1 MDCHRTQSGYWSQM
15 DSVSTNALQRLRAYL
30 SERSFAL
37 NDRLPPERDLSDQ
50 LGVTRAELRK
60 AMAVL
65 EAEGQVWR
73 HVGRGTFIGAKPIL
87 NLDDV
92 HFLSSITSP
101 MQIMEARMASEPEL
115 AGLAAIHGVSA
126 DFTELGLCIRRCRE
140 ARTWS
145 VYEAWDNRF
154 HYAIASAT
162 KNKLLMTLFD
172 TLNAVRRSMAW
183 RTVRATP
190 EPPADY
196 RSFVEHEAIHAAII
210 RHDAHQATEEMRRHL
225 KSVRARLMASV

>member
-1 MDCHRTQSGYWSQM
+1 MDTINP
-15 DSVSTNALQRLRAYL
+15 STLSRLRAYL
-30 SERSFAL
+30 GEKGFAL
-37 NDRLPPERDLSDQ
+37 NDRLPPERELSEQ
-50 LGVTRAELRK
+50 LGVSRADLRK
-60 AMAVL
+60 AMAIL
-65 EAEGQVWR
+65 ESEGQVWR

-92 HFLSSITSP
+92 RFLSSITSP

-126 DFTELGLCIRRCRE
+126 DFAELGLCIRRCRE
-140 ARTWS
+140 AKTWS

-183 RTVRATP
+183 RTTRATP

-196 RSFVEHEAIHAAII
+196 RSFFEHEAIHDAII
-210 RHDAHQATEEMRRHL
+210 RHDAHQATETMRGHL
-225 KSVRARLMASV
+225 ESVRARLMASVNARA

>member
-1 MDCHRTQSGYWSQM
+1 METESQI
-15 DSVSTNALQRLRAYL
+15 TLQRLRAYL
-30 SERSFAL
+30 SEQCFTL
-37 NDRLPPERDLSDQ
+37 NDRLPPERELSEQ
-50 LGVTRAELRK
+50 LGVTRGHLRR

-65 EAEGQVWR
+65 ESEGQVWR

-87 NLDDV
+87 NLGDV

-115 AGLAAIHGVSA
+115 AGLAAIHGVRA
-126 DFTELGLCIRRCRE
+126 DFAELDLCIRRTRE
-140 ARTWS
+140 AKTWS
-145 VYEAWDNRF
+145 VYEAWDSRF

-183 RTVRATP
+183 RTTRTTA

-196 RSFVEHEAIHAAII
+196 RSFVEHEAVHDAII
-210 RHDAHQATEEMRRHL
+210 RHDAHQATEAMRRHL
-225 KSVRARLMASV
+225 ESVRARLMASG